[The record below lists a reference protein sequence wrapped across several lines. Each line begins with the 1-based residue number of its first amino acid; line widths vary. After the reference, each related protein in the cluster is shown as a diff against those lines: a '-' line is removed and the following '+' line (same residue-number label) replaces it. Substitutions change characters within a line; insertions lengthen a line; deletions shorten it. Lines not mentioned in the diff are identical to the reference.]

1 MLRLFVGDLEELS
14 RAAFPSTEETAIPV
28 LCHPRMYKLCIDML
42 RRKASSTEIWIR
54 NNNPTLADA
63 LTADEVIVVHKGIF
77 RPLSSHPEWNEW
89 KDVCS
94 PGEFWTMV
102 GEDWIG

>member
-1 MLRLFVGDLEELS
+1 MLRLFVGDLVELS
-14 RAAFPSTEETAIPV
+14 REAFPSTEETAIPA
-28 LCHPRMYKLCIDML
+28 LYHPRMYRLYIDGL
-42 RRKASSTEIWIR
+42 RERASSTEIWIC

-63 LTADEVIVVHKGIF
+63 FAADEVIVVHKGIF

-89 KDVCS
+89 KDVCN